1 MAAEHNKYSDGLIY
15 TIKVGDKIYVGS
27 TTNIIKREVEHFK
40 ASVAKAQNVYK
51 AIKDNDGDW
60 EMTEH
65 KKYPCSCKEEL
76 RQEEERCR
84 IELGATLNMRK
95 CWVDKKE
102 YNKQWQ
108 SDNREHLREYK
119 SKLYNINKVQIA
131 EKREANK
138 DAINANDREYYQKN
152 KEQIAE
158 RRKTYRENNK
168 EAFNKQVR
176 ERYENN
182 PEMKEK
188 KRLADLKWRMVKIQC
203 ECGSMCSKG
212 NLSAH
217 RKTKKHI
224 AFIESV

>member
-1 MAAEHNKYSDGLIY
+1 MAAEYNKYNDGLIY

-27 TTNIIKREVEHFK
+27 TTNIVKREAEHFK
-40 ASVAKAQNVYK
+40 DSVAQAQNVYK

-60 EMTEH
+60 EMTEY

-84 IELGATLNMRK
+84 VELGATLNMRK

-102 YNKQWQ
+102 YNKQWNI
-108 SDNREHLREYK
+108 DNRERRNEYK
-119 SKLYNINKVQIA
+119 KEIYHKHKVEIA

-138 DAINANDREYYQKN
+138 DAINTNDRENYQKN
-152 KEQIAE
+152 KDHIAE
-158 RRKTYRENNK
+158 RRKAHREINK
-168 EAFNKQVR
+168 ETINKQVR
-176 ERYENN
+176 ERWDNN

-188 KRLADLKWRMVKIQC
+188 KRLADLKWRMTKTQC
-203 ECGSMCSKG
+203 ECGAICSKG

-217 RKTKKHI
+217 RESKKHI
-224 AFIESV
+224 KFMEEV

>member
-1 MAAEHNKYSDGLIY
+1 MAAEYNKYNDGLIY

-27 TTNIIKREVEHFK
+27 TTNIIDREARHLK
-40 ASVAKAQNVYK
+40 ASVARAQNVYK

-84 IELGATLNMRK
+84 VELGATLNMRK

-102 YNKQWQ
+102 YDKQW
-108 SDNREHLREYK
+108 SIDNREHRRDYKREFYQK
-119 SKLYNINKVQIA
+119 NKVELA

-138 DAINANDREYYQKN
+138 DAINARERMNYQKN
-152 KEQIAE
+152 KDHITE
-158 RRKTYRENNK
+158 RRKAYREINK
-168 EAFNKQVR
+168 ETINKKVK
-176 ERYENN
+176 ERWENN

-188 KRLADLKWRMVKIQC
+188 KRLADLKWRMVKTQC
-203 ECGSMCSKG
+203 ECGAICSKG

-224 AFIESV
+224 KFMEAV